1 MEETA
6 DRYNEVTGRTLGIGW
21 YLKTL
26 THEVGMML
34 ETTFVMLGLWSEVDD
49 LNHSFSL
56 QFTINNY
63 RSA

>member
-26 THEVGMML
+26 THEVGMIHL
-34 ETTFVMLGLWSEVDD
+34 ASQADICAYNFLKIKK
-49 LNHSFSL
+49 N
-56 QFTINNY
+56 I
-63 RSA
+63 AI